1 MPSSPVDSIHELP
14 SPGLKPPQFSL
25 RTLLL
30 VIALLGLFFA
40 WMPYIPVTASFLIIM
55 AALTVF
61 AHLAGAHIGSQLK
74 AGAPRARVSSVNDR
88 PLVEAV
94 QFAKTTQLSQRKSL
108 GWPLFICVVIGV
120 LGGGAGGALFARMIY
135 PEMAGW
141 AHCALA
147 GVTFA
152 GLGGMVAFLVGG
164 FLQTSLSG
172 LLEAIRPVEAPGPKK
187 IPAATSEP
195 REVR

>member
-1 MPSSPVDSIHELP
+1 VSNSNDLP

-40 WMPYIPVTASFLIIM
+40 WVPYIPATASFLIVM
-55 AALTVF
+55 AVLTVF

-74 AGAPRARVSSVNDR
+74 AGAPRARVSPANDR
-88 PLVEAV
+88 LLVPRVEKMH
-94 QFAKTTQLSQRKSL
+94 FAKTTELSQRKSL
-108 GWPLFICVVIGV
+108 GWPLLVCVAIGL
-120 LGGGAGGALFARMIY
+120 LGGGAGGALLARIIY

-141 AHCALA
+141 AHIVLA

-172 LLEAIRPVEAPGPKK
+172 LLEATRPVETPVSKKTPIGAPKSRDAG
-187 IPAATSEP
+187 
-195 REVR
+195 